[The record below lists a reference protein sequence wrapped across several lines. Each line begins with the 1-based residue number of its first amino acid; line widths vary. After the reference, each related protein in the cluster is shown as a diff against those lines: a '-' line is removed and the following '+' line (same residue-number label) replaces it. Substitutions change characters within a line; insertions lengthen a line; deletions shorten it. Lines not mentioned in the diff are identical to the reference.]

1 MNIERIDTARIL
13 VLLGEKDLE
22 EYEITFESLT
32 FSEMHS
38 KEVLT
43 DIIRSASEKAGIDFR
58 NKKIVIEALKYDKGC
73 MLLLTLSKKRK
84 IYRVRY
90 YSKTYIFKF
99 DSAES
104 FLSCIKAVYRLKEE
118 KMMSS
123 AFLYNGMYYLVIN
136 TSSGLKE
143 IYMNT
148 FSEFCTG
155 YSRGELYRAFLKEH
169 GKPLKLHNAVKSI
182 GSIL

>member
-73 MLLLTLSKKRK
+73 MLLLTLSGRRK

-90 YSKTYIFKF
+90 YSKTYIFQF
-99 DSAES
+99 NSAES
-104 FLSCIKAVYRLKEE
+104 FLSCIKAVYRLNGDKFI
-118 KMMSS
+118 SS
-123 AFLYNGMYYLVIN
+123 AFLYDNRYYLVIN
-136 TSSGLKE
+136 TLSGLGE
-143 IYMNT
+143 NYINT
-148 FSEFCTG
+148 FGEFCTG
-155 YSRGELYRAFLKEH
+155 TKRGEVYSAFLREH
-169 GKPLKLHNAVKSI
+169 GKPLKLHNAVQSI